1 MQPYDRTSKWLIEH
15 HGDAILRLA
24 GVHEIASWRPL
35 QAEVV
40 QPRQLPDGLVEVKR
54 VGRDEPELY
63 VLELATY
70 PDSRILEQVH
80 RGMTLVYLDRRVLPE
95 VLVLVLHPKG
105 NLVVPRQH
113 ESRSPQGWTHWRA
126 SWRVVELWNVPAEPL
141 LASDDPGL
149 IPWVPLCRFDG
160 PPEPILREC
169 RRQIDRLAS
178 PEEHENLIAVIQVL
192 TGLRY
197 NEPGLLK
204 LLGGREAMIESPVLQ
219 EIVQEEVDKA
229 LAKAHEAREK
239 AIAETQ
245 EKAIAETRRAV
256 AKQSHSLILRVL
268 SQRLGT
274 PSEELVAALT
284 AIEEKERLED
294 LAALAAVCPDLD
306 AFRQALTA

>member
-1 MQPYDRTSKWLIEH
+1 MIEH

-40 QPRQLPDGLVEVKR
+40 QPRQLPDGLIEVTR
-54 VGRDEPELY
+54 VGQNEPEIYL
-63 VLELATY
+63 LELATY
-70 PDSRILEQVH
+70 PDSRVLEQVH
-80 RGMTLVYLDRRVLPE
+80 RGMTLVYLNRRVLPE

-105 NLVVPRQH
+105 NLVIPRQH
-113 ESRSPQGWTHWRA
+113 ESQSPQGWTHWRA

-169 RRQIDRLAS
+169 RRQIDRLAP
-178 PEEHENLIAVIQVL
+178 PEEHGNLIAVIQVL

-197 NEPGLLK
+197 NDPGLLK

-219 EIVQEEVDKA
+219 EIVQEAVDKA
-229 LAKAHEAREK
+229 VEK
-239 AIAETQ
+239 
-245 EKAIAETRRAV
+245 AV
-256 AKQSHSLILRVL
+256 AKQSHSLILRIL
-268 SQRLGT
+268 KQRLG
-274 PSEELVAALT
+274 PPPEELVAALA

-294 LAALAAVCPDLD
+294 LAALAATCPDLD
-306 AFRQALTA
+306 AFRQALIG

>member
-1 MQPYDRTSKWLIEH
+1 MIEH

-40 QPRQLPDGLVEVKR
+40 QPRQLPDGLIEVTR
-54 VGRDEPELY
+54 VGQNEPEIYL
-63 VLELATY
+63 LELATY
-70 PDSRILEQVH
+70 PDSRVLEQVH
-80 RGMTLVYLDRRVLPE
+80 RGMTLVYLNRRVLPE

-105 NLVVPRQH
+105 NLVIPRQH
-113 ESRSPQGWTHWRA
+113 ESQSPQGWTHWRA

-169 RRQIDRLAS
+169 RRQIDRLAP
-178 PEEHENLIAVIQVL
+178 PEEHGNLIAVIQVL

-197 NEPGLLK
+197 NDPGLLK

-219 EIVQEEVDKA
+219 EIVQEAVDKA
-229 LAKAHEAREK
+229 LAKAHEDREKAVAEAREKAVAEAREK
-239 AIAETQ
+239 AIAEGR
-245 EKAIAETRRAV
+245 EAV
-256 AKQSHSLILRVL
+256 AKQSHSLILRIL
-268 SQRLGT
+268 KQRLGP
-274 PSEELVAALT
+274 PSEELVAALA

-294 LAALAAVCPDLD
+294 LAALAATCPDLD
-306 AFRQALTA
+306 AFRQALIG